1 MSDEGYK
8 MGIKIANVPQK
19 KSMYKNNICA
29 LDRKVVGRRDIR
41 TPRNA

>member
-19 KSMYKNNICA
+19 NSMYKNNICA
-29 LDRKVVGRRDIR
+29 LDRKVVGRRDIS
-41 TPRNA
+41 TPKNA